1 VNGLERVRAALA
13 FGRPDRVPVIAQ
25 VFGHAAVLAGVP
37 LDQYL
42 RDGALLARC
51 QLAALDAY
59 GYDAVFAL
67 LDVNV
72 ESEALG
78 SVLRYR
84 PGRYAEIDAY
94 ALAGDWDLD
103 RLEVPDPHRAG
114 RMPEVLTAAAR
125 LRQAVGEE
133 VLVVGC
139 TLGPMT
145 LCSQLLGLEA
155 ALYLAVDEPE
165 RFARLLDFA
174 TDVLIGFGT
183 AQLAAGVHL
192 PVVFDPSATAEV
204 IPPQFYRELLLPR
217 LHRLFSAFREAGAAA
232 AWLHTAGQ
240 TGPIL
245 PFYPQAGVDLA
256 NIDFC
261 VDPQRVAQALPRTC
275 LNGNLR
281 SLAFV
286 EEEPAQIARAAGRL
300 LDLFADRGGFILSSG
315 CEIPP
320 EARPENIAA
329 LVAAA
334 RRGI

>member
-1 VNGLERVRAALA
+1 MNSLERVRAALA
-13 FGRPDRVPVIAQ
+13 FGQPDRVPVIAQ
-25 VFGHAAVLAGVP
+25 VFGHAATLAGVP
-37 LDQYL
+37 LDRYL
-42 RDGALLARC
+42 CDGALLARC
-51 QLAALDAY
+51 QLAALEAY

-78 SVLRYR
+78 SVLRFR
-84 PGRYAEIDAY
+84 PDRYAQIESY
-94 ALAGDWDLD
+94 ALAGGWDPD
-103 RLEVPDPHRAG
+103 RLEVPDPQRAG

-139 TLGPMT
+139 VLGPMT

-155 ALYLAVDEPE
+155 ALYLAIDEPE

-174 TDVLIGFGT
+174 TAVLIRFGT
-183 AQLAAGVHL
+183 AQLEAGVHL
-192 PVVFDPSATAEV
+192 PVVFDPAASAEL
-204 IPPQFYRELLLPR
+204 IPPQFYREFLLPR
-217 LHRLFSAFREAGAAA
+217 LRRLFAAFRAAGAVA

-240 TGPIL
+240 TAPIL

-261 VDPQRVAQALPRTC
+261 VDPQLAARVLPQTC
-275 LNGNLR
+275 LSGNLR
-281 SLAFV
+281 PLAFV
-286 EEEPAQIARAAGRL
+286 DDEPAEIARAAARL

-334 RRGI
+334 RRWT